1 MSNKN
6 ERKLRQLEQSYHD
19 TDDYVP
25 WHVRGDEKLERMI
38 KLRKIYD
45 GLAAVDKEGLTYLLH
60 QAWRTGGEDER
71 YEG

>member
-6 ERKLRQLEQSYHD
+6 ERKLRQFESEYHD

-25 WHVRGDEKLERMI
+25 WAMHGDEKLELMTN
-38 KLRKIYD
+38 LREKYD
-45 GLAAVDKEGLTYLLH
+45 AIAAVDKEGLDFLLNK
-60 QAWRTGGEDER
+60 AWSAGGDDAR